1 MKKQLRLRNKLIIVF
16 LTILLIPTISL
27 GYFAY
32 SDAKKQIIEQ
42 QNVAAQSSSIMLN
55 TNISNSL
62 TAKIADLDYLVER
75 ISPLPLSTAK
85 DADVRKVL
93 NEYVRSHGD
102 ITMAYVGTSKNDM
115 IRMPYFEYASDYKPT
130 ERDWYKSSI
139 NASDY
144 LISPPYTS
152 ATSGDLVI
160 TISKK
165 LPSNNAVVGI
175 DMSLQ
180 EFNTIAGEIAIGK
193 NGFLSIVDEKNN
205 YISHPEHQLGSVVEK
220 QLAELLTQDT
230 DATQNANQITQNY
243 SVNDVTGWKIV
254 SNVYD
259 QEAEDIAQSIWNKI
273 IWVLVISTILISI
286 LSYFIIRSIVRPL
299 NNLRSNALKISEGD
313 LTVEIETK
321 GNNEIAEL
329 AQAFQTMKQQLA
341 TLIVQL
347 QSQAQSI
354 QKSADEL
361 SATSSENS
369 ASSQQISHATQSVAS
384 SMEQQI
390 IYIDQSNE
398 SIDEIAQG
406 VTGIAE
412 DASQVT
418 ELSVIAQEHALDGGQ
433 HIQKTVEK
441 MTAINQAVEVTD
453 TKIRNLYDTTKE
465 IGSIL
470 SMIHSIAD
478 QTNLLALNASIE
490 AARAGEQGKGF
501 AVVANEVRQLAENS
515 QRSARQIE
523 ELIKTVQH
531 DTKLTVELMQETMQH
546 VSDGTSVAQDTAVR
560 FSTIIDSMKDI
571 TPRMENMTA
580 ASEEIAA
587 TITTVTQSSIQ
598 LADLA
603 KDTAAASEEVSA
615 STEESLTSM
624 ENMEDTAQN
633 LLQLAEDLQQLIQ
646 KFKLS

>member
-16 LTILLIPTISL
+16 LTILLVPTISL

-62 TAKIADLDYLVER
+62 SSKIADLDYLVER

-85 DADVRKVL
+85 NTDVRTVL
-93 NEYVRSHGD
+93 NEYVQSHSD

-115 IRMPYFEYASDYKPT
+115 IRMPYFDYGSDYKPT
-130 ERDWYKSSI
+130 ERDWYKAAI
-139 NASDY
+139 DTSDY
-144 LISPPYTS
+144 LISQPYTS

-165 LPSNNAVVGI
+165 IPSSDAVVGI

-180 EFNTIAGEIAIGK
+180 EFNTIASEIAIGE

-205 YISHPEHQLGSVVEK
+205 YISHPKHKLGSVVDE
-220 QLAELLTQDT
+220 QLAELLTQN
-230 DATQNANQITQNY
+230 AEVTQSTNQITQKY
-243 SVNDVTGWKIV
+243 SVNDITGWKII

-273 IWVLVISTILISI
+273 IWVLVISIICI
-286 LSYFIIRSIVRPL
+286 AVISYFVIRSIVNPITT
-299 NNLRSNALKISEGD
+299 LRSNALKISEGD
-313 LTVEIETK
+313 LTVKIDTR

-329 AQAFQTMKQQLA
+329 AQAFQTMQQQLA
-341 TLIVQL
+341 TLIIQL
-347 QSQAQSI
+347 QTQAQSI

-369 ASSQQISHATQSVAS
+369 ASSQQISHATQSVAAS
-384 SMEQQI
+384 TEQQI

-398 SIDEIAQG
+398 SINEIAQG

-441 MTAINQAVEVTD
+441 MTAINQAVEVTGS
-453 TKIRNLYDTTKE
+453 KIRNLYDTTKE

-470 SMIHSIAD
+470 SMIHAIAD

-490 AARAGEQGKGF
+490 AARAGEHGKGF

>member
-16 LTILLIPTISL
+16 LTILLVPTLSL
-27 GYFAY
+27 GLFSY
-32 SDAKKQIIEQ
+32 SDAKNQIIEQ
-42 QNVAAQSSSIMLN
+42 QNVAAQSSSDMLN

-62 TAKIADLDYLVER
+62 TAKIGDLDYLVKR
-75 ISPLPLSTAK
+75 ISKLPLSTAK
-85 DADVRKVL
+85 NADVRKVL
-93 NEYVRSHGD
+93 NEYVSSHGD
-102 ITMAYVGTSKNDM
+102 ISMAYIGTSTNDM
-115 IRMPYFEYASDYKPT
+115 IRMPYFKYGSDYKPT
-130 ERDWYKSSI
+130 ERDWYKTAI
-139 NASDY
+139 NATDY

-152 ATSGDLVI
+152 ASSGDLVI
-160 TISKK
+160 TVSKK
-165 LPSNNAVVGI
+165 LPQNSGVVGI
-175 DMSLQ
+175 DMSLE
-180 EFNTIAGEIAIGK
+180 EFNTIASDISIGES
-193 NGFLSIVDEKNN
+193 GFLSIVDEKNN
-205 YISHPEHQLGSVVEK
+205 YISHPENKLGSAVDK
-220 QLAELLTQDT
+220 QLAVLLEQSTKTSQSVDH
-230 DATQNANQITQNY
+230 ITQKY
-243 SVNDVTGWKIV
+243 SINDLTGWKII

-259 QEAEDIAQSIWNKI
+259 KEAEAIAQSIWNKI
-273 IWVLVISTILISI
+273 IWVLVVSTVLISI
-286 LSYFIIRSIVRPL
+286 LSYFVIRSIVNPL

-313 LTVEIETK
+313 LTVEIDTR
-321 GNNEIAEL
+321 GSNEIAEL
-329 AQAFQTMKQQLA
+329 AQAFQTMKQQLT
-341 TLIVQL
+341 TLIIQL

-354 QKSADEL
+354 QKSADDL

-369 ASSQQISHATQSVAS
+369 ASSQQIAQATQSVAS
-384 SMEQQI
+384 STEQQI
-390 IYIDQSNE
+390 HYIEQSNE
-398 SIDEIAQG
+398 SINEIAQG

-418 ELSVIAQEHALDGGQ
+418 ELSAIAQEHALDGGQ

-441 MTAINQAVEVTD
+441 MAAINQAVEVTD

-470 SMIHSIAD
+470 AMIHSIAD

-515 QRSARQIE
+515 QRSASQIE
-523 ELIKTVQH
+523 QLIKAVQK
-531 DTKLTVELMQETMQH
+531 DTQMTVELMQETMQH
-546 VSDGTSVAQDTAVR
+546 VSDGTSVAQNTAVR
-560 FSTIIDSMKDI
+560 FSTIINSMKDI

-615 STEESLTSM
+615 STEESLTAM
-624 ENMEDTAQN
+624 ENMENTAQN
-633 LLQLAEDLQQLIQ
+633 LLLLAEDLQQLIQ
-646 KFKLS
+646 KFKLN